1 MKKIQYTKHLLNR
14 LRVRKL
20 SKRLIRF
27 LLKHPTLTLFDN
39 LNNTSIIIGKKNKQL
54 YIVAYIEK
62 DTTCFILTIHPIKK
76 SQIDSRIRNKRWTIK
91 ENLS

>member
-14 LRVRKL
+14 LRIRKL
-20 SKRLIRF
+20 SKRLLRF

-39 LNNTSIIIGKKNKQL
+39 LNNTSIIIGKKDKQL
-54 YIVAYIEK
+54 FMVAYIEK
-62 DTTCFILTIHPIKK
+62 EDLLIILTIHPIKK